1 MKWSLKIGKFVGIDV
16 YMHLTFIL
24 LVGWVALVHWQRGQS
39 AAAALLGVVFILAIF
54 LCVVLHEFGH
64 ALMARRFGIATRD
77 IILLPIG
84 GVARLEKIPS
94 QPMQELQVAL
104 AGPAVNAIIAAALF
118 VWLQATASWAPVQS
132 LTVTAGP
139 LLERLMA
146 VNLFM
151 IAFNMIPA
159 FPMDG
164 GRVLR
169 AALATR
175 LTYDRATQIAASI
188 GRGIAVLFGL
198 FGLVYNPFLLFI
210 AVFVWLGATQEAG
223 LTRMQ
228 AAVGGIPVHQ
238 AMVSEFKTL
247 AADDSLQR
255 AAEFSLA
262 GTQKDFP
269 VVSDGMLAGV
279 VRQSDLLRALSKKDS
294 QATVGSILRKDASTV
309 EATEMLDAVIT
320 KLNECRCDL
329 LPVIRAG
336 RVVGVVTPDNL
347 GAFMRLRQAAA
358 H

>member
-1 MKWSLKIGKFVGIDV
+1 MKWSIKIGKFVGIDV
-16 YMHLTFIL
+16 YMHLTFLL

-39 AAAALLGVVFILAIF
+39 VAAVLVGVLFILAIF

-84 GVARLEKIPS
+84 GVARLAQIPS
-94 QPMQELQVAL
+94 PPMQELQVAL
-104 AGPAVNAIIAAALF
+104 TGPAVNAIIAAVLF
-118 VWLQATASWAPVQS
+118 VWLQATASWEPLQS

-175 LTYDRATQIAASI
+175 LAYDRATQIAASI
-188 GRGIAVLFGL
+188 GRAIAVLFGL
-198 FGLVYNPFLLFI
+198 MGRVYNPLLLFI

-223 LTRMQ
+223 LTRMK
-228 AAVGGIPVHQ
+228 AAVAGIPVGQ
-238 AMVSEFKTL
+238 VMVSEFKTL
-247 AADDSLQR
+247 ATEDSLQR

-269 VVSDGMLAGV
+269 VVSDGMLEGV
-279 VRQSDLLRALSKKDS
+279 LRQTDLFKALSTTDAR
-294 QATVGSILRKDASTV
+294 ATVASILRKDAATV
-309 EATEMLDAVIT
+309 ESTEMLDAVLT

-329 LPVIRAG
+329 LPVTREG
-336 RVVGVVTPDNL
+336 KLVGVVTTDNL
-347 GAFMRLRQAAA
+347 GAFLRLREAAT